1 MGQAVVVVKL
11 LDMCFDV
18 GRIMCRE
25 PAKDKESRKK
35 KSKEREE
42 EGELTSDRMKR
53 LRREK
58 LVKVARQ
65 RTAWV
70 CLLQRGPYCY
80 YCATSQQSSHTNG
93 SIHTTNNSSYINEE
107 FLIMYFRV

>member
-1 MGQAVVVVKL
+1 MVVLCVCRKRMGQAVVVVRL

-35 KSKEREE
+35 KWNERQE

-65 RTAWV
+65 NTAWV
-70 CLLQRGPYCY
+70 CLLQRGP
-80 YCATSQQSSHTNG
+80 
-93 SIHTTNNSSYINEE
+93 
-107 FLIMYFRV
+107 